1 MVLRL
6 ILRHARF
13 QLVGVILER
22 NVLVHCQIVI
32 LSGLVVVSDVVAFL
46 LVATM
51 AVGTRSRLTAQLPGY
66 LFNEARLEALLGPF
80 WIYLTAILF
89 HMMAAATMCIIG
101 INRRYSKYLG
111 VSGWFSS
118 ANPAKNLLA
127 GALHRDWTCIES
139 DLLHNRIKK

>member
-1 MVLRL
+1 
-6 ILRHARF
+6 
-13 QLVGVILER
+13 LVGVILER

-111 VSGWFSS
+111 DKSQYSQLTKSQIMEQANVDPNDQQPSS
-118 ANPAKNLLA
+118 V
-127 GALHRDWTCIES
+127 E
-139 DLLHNRIKK
+139 